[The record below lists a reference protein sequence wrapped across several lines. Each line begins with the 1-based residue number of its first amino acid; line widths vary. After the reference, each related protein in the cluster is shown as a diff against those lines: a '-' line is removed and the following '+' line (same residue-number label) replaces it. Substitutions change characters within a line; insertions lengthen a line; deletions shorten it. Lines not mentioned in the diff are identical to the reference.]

1 MSAKQIRVLIVD
13 DSEICCETAK
23 LMLEEEGLEVFTL
36 STPIGFSANLQ
47 NLRPDIALVD
57 VAMPA
62 MRGNQLVDI
71 ANRRGAAAV
80 CPVILFSDRKCSELD
95 LLAKSCGATGVICKS
110 DRISFVSLFFEIQ
123 VWTMRLCC
131 GCGAYFRVFRR
142 VSSQLKAKPRTSG
155 NWVAIRL
162 SSGRTPYRTTCEMK

>member
-80 CPVILFSDRKCSELD
+80 
-95 LLAKSCGATGVICKS
+95 
-110 DRISFVSLFFEIQ
+110 
-123 VWTMRLCC
+123 
-131 GCGAYFRVFRR
+131 
-142 VSSQLKAKPRTSG
+142 
-155 NWVAIRL
+155 
-162 SSGRTPYRTTCEMK
+162 

>member
-80 CPVILFSDRKCSELD
+80 CPVILFSDRKRPELD

-110 DRISFVSLFFEIQ
+110 DDWHGIAREIQ
-123 VWTMRLCC
+123 GFV
-131 GCGAYFRVFRR
+131 RR
-142 VSSQLKAKPRTSG
+142 
-155 NWVAIRL
+155 
-162 SSGRTPYRTTCEMK
+162 SGRNVSA

>member
-71 ANRRGAAAV
+71 ANRRGAASV
-80 CPVILFSDRKCSELD
+80 CPVILFSDRKRSELD

-110 DRISFVSLFFEIQ
+110 DDWHGIIQWYAGIWRFDNQRWHSGLFQPIGQRPDDRIGCQ
-123 VWTMRLCC
+123 RC
-131 GCGAYFRVFRR
+131 GYSELRYGTR
-142 VSSQLKAKPRTSG
+142 
-155 NWVAIRL
+155 
-162 SSGRTPYRTTCEMK
+162 